1 MTIETIEFKKLK
13 ADEGMVL
20 TDGEDYSSVGGEV
33 CIGVLDSADRW
44 HEITEAEYNE
54 IMAEKNNSKM
64 SDINLNSDS
73 NTI

>member
-44 HEITEAEYNE
+44 YEITEAEYNE
-54 IMAEKNNSKM
+54 IMAEKEAEKGA
-64 SDINLNSDS
+64 DAE
-73 NTI
+73 